1 MASSTRASGVGGSR
15 CSGTSEQRRESMDLE
30 GASWLGEKGIWEDP
44 DERVAAS
51 EEKEGVG
58 LGLG

>member
-1 MASSTRASGVGGSR
+1 MGAEELHSSGSNREEEVVCGFGGDR
-15 CSGTSEQRRESMDLE
+15 GILE

-44 DERVAAS
+44 NERVAAG